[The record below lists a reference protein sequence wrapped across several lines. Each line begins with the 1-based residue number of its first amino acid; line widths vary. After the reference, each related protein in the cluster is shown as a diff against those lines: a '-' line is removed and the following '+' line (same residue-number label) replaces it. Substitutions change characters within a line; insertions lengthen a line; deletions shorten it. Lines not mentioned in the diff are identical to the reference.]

1 MEELSQKFG
10 PSKAI
15 GMLQGYYLAGQ
26 YCKVYLVK
34 QLKADRK
41 LQDYYDFRL
50 YWEIKEAFKR
60 LDYLEEKIQGS

>member
-1 MEELSQKFG
+1 
-10 PSKAI
+10 
-15 GMLQGYYLAGQ
+15 MLQGYYLAGQ